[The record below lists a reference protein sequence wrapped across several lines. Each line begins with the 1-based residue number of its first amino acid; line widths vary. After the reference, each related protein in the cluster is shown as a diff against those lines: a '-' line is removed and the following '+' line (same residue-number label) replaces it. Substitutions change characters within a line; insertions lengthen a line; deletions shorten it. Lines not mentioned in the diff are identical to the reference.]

1 MADVASALLSR
12 RCAQPFAWANS
23 CSILLGRAG
32 RAKQSME
39 GRACF
44 WTVFDCRCFHNHPSW
59 RQKALKRLPAVS
71 LPALFEQFIWQ
82 FLFHSNKHT
91 HIINIYIYNIYIQ
104 YIYLYT
110 IYIEYIYIYKYNI
123 YIYILCVKVY
133 VFLSSNMYL

>member
-23 CSILLGRAG
+23 CSILLWRAG

-91 HIINIYIYNIYIQ
+91 HIINIYKIYI
-104 YIYLYT
+104 YIYT
-110 IYIEYIYIYKYNI
+110 IYIYISIYYIYRIYIYKYNI
-123 YIYILCVKVY
+123 YIYIVCKSLC
-133 VFLSSNMYL
+133 FSIF